1 MRLDYMKVKL
11 NYMNSNIIV
20 LTHCPT
26 RDSYNTHVH
35 TRMSCPQTSGSTPAS
50 FRKPNS
56 SESSESLSSST
67 LSSLSMP
74 IQKFRLQIFSNINFV
89 KENPLLRYQ
98 NYYSVTQAFF
108 LNPR

>member
-1 MRLDYMKVKL
+1 MSMRLDYMKVKL
-11 NYMNSNIIV
+11 NYMKSNIIV

-26 RDSYNTHVH
+26 RDSYNNTHVH
-35 TRMSCPQTSGSTPAS
+35 TRMSCPQTRGSTPAS

-74 IQKFRLQIFSNINFV
+74 IQKLRLQIFSNINFV
-89 KENPLLRYQ
+89 KENPLGTKIITL
-98 NYYSVTQAFF
+98 
-108 LNPR
+108 